1 MLGAGLLEQESQCYS
16 PGGKL
21 SKCLSCKEGRKE
33 RKKMKLPLRN
43 ERQEAFA
50 YHRRCREMACV
61 MSIISFSIESKEV

>member
-1 MLGAGLLEQESQCYS
+1 LELGYLNKRVSAIVLGGSS
-16 PGGKL
+16 PSASLAK
-21 SKCLSCKEGRKE
+21 KEGKKE